1 MQLKKVQKLTYINNK
16 FDVNLSKVTFLL
28 PIKERPH
35 VTLRLVN
42 YLIKIDYKLKL
53 IVADGSKF
61 NQKSFFKP
69 LIKKHDLIY
78 LKYPYDKDIN
88 LYVNKIYFS
97 SKKITTKYCCFM
109 ESDEMINF
117 KNINILIKF
126 LDKNQDYVFAKGRIR
141 NFNVSKDFKNLNI
154 LNVLYPNKLEN
165 NFLHSKTIK
174 KISCWEGLHR
184 TEIFKKIFLIMK
196 NNKINDINT
205 FDDYLRI
212 ITQFSGRTKTFK
224 NILYSFRQA
233 NTHEFDLDMS
243 IGANAKIRLFRPTI
257 FFDLIVFLKLAKEE
271 YQKNLKKIDII
282 NSLIIFFLKQRVL
295 KIFRVFFKYFIIK
308 FYSKVL
314 EKKLQK
320 KTNIPINFDE
330 KVFLSRYKKFLT
342 FNRYIR
348 NLCLNK

>member
-1 MQLKKVQKLTYINNK
+1 MQSKVKKQIYIKNK
-16 FDVNLSKVTFLL
+16 FDVKLSKVTFLL
-28 PIKERPH
+28 PIKERLH

-42 YLIKIDYKLKL
+42 YLMKIDYKLKL
-53 IVADGSKF
+53 IVADGSKI
-61 NQKSFFKP
+61 NQELFFKP

-78 LKYPYDKDIN
+78 IKFPYDKNIN
-88 LYVNKIYFS
+88 LYVNKIYYS
-97 SKKITTKYCCFM
+97 SKKITSKYCCLM

-126 LDKNQDYVFAKGRIR
+126 LDKNKDYVFAKGRIR

-165 NFLHSKTIK
+165 NFLYSKTIK

-184 TEIFKKIFLIMK
+184 TEIFKKTFFIMK

-233 NTHEFDLDMS
+233 NTHQFDLHKN
-243 IGANAKIRLFRPTI
+243 IGANTQLRILRLSI
-257 FFDLIVFLKLAKEE
+257 LFDLIVFLKLVKES
-271 YQKNLKKIDII
+271 YQKDLKKTDII
-282 NSLIIFFLKQRVL
+282 KSLIIFFLKQRVF
-295 KIFRVFFKYFIIK
+295 KIFKKFFKYFYIK
-308 FYSKVL
+308 FYNKIL
-314 EKKLQK
+314 RKKL
-320 KTNIPINFDE
+320 KTNNNIPINFDE
-330 KVFLSRYKKFLT
+330 KVFLNKYKKFLT
-342 FNRYIR
+342 FNKYIR